1 MRMYN
6 IRVYLKF
13 NSMKVFKK
21 QSKNLFLQPEDL
33 RAIRGGS
40 AENVTSNNLASEASF
55 SMHGK
60 RERWF
65 NTHKTSFFRSR
76 MPRVCRNVLMTR

>member
-6 IRVYLKF
+6 IRVYLKI

-21 QSKNLFLQPEDL
+21 QSKNLCLQPEDL

-55 SMHGK
+55 PCTV
-60 RERWF
+60 RE
-65 NTHKTSFFRSR
+65 KDGS
-76 MPRVCRNVLMTR
+76 TRTKQVSSVQEYLEFAGMC

>member
-21 QSKNLFLQPEDL
+21 QSKNLCLQPEDL

-40 AENVTSNNLASEASF
+40 AENLTSNNRESEASF
-55 SMHGK
+55 PCTV
-60 RERWF
+60 RDRWF

-76 MPRVCRNVLMTR
+76 MLRVCRNGLMTR

>member
-21 QSKNLFLQPEDL
+21 QSKNLCLQPEDL

-55 SMHGK
+55 PYMV
-60 RERWF
+60 REKDGSIRTKQVSSVQECLEF
-65 NTHKTSFFRSR
+65 AR
-76 MPRVCRNVLMTR
+76 MC